1 MIKQPKLVITGSELV
16 MQVLVTYYNRVML
29 LARNYSNVVISLAS
43 PVIVI
48 LHKSDRFQSY

>member
-48 LHKSDRFQSY
+48 LHKSDRFRSC